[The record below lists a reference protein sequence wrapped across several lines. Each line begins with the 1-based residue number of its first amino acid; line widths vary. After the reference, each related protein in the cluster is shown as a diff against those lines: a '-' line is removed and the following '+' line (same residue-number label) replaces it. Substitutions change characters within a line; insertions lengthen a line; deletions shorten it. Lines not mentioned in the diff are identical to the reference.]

1 MHLFNLPTIIQQN
14 LLPDNGTGREVP
26 AEEVCPVSEPSP
38 RSQIGSSPAAFK
50 NGEPFTG
57 GAGETLHLLVEE
69 IMPKAEK
76 ELPRAP
82 DWRGIAGYSLAGL
95 FALYAIYQTDVFTRV
110 GCISGSLW
118 FPGFLEYVF
127 THEPKRR
134 PGCLYFSLGDKEA
147 KTRNPA
153 LQTVQENTKAVQAF
167 YRKKGIVTM
176 FQMNRGNHFIQGAE
190 RVADGMKWLLKQ

>member
-1 MHLFNLPTIIQQN
+1 MPFIKPMY
-14 LLPDNGTGREVP
+14 
-26 AEEVCPVSEPSP
+26 SP
-38 RSQIGSSPAAFK
+38 
-50 NGEPFTG
+50 G
-57 GAGETLHLLVEE
+57 GVHFWL
-69 IMPKAEK
+69 
-76 ELPRAP
+76 
-82 DWRGIAGYSLAGL
+82 S
-95 FALYAIYQTDVFTRV
+95 
-110 GCISGSLW
+110 W
-118 FPGFLEYVF
+118 FPGFLKSRLYPRAEA
-127 THEPKRR
+127 P